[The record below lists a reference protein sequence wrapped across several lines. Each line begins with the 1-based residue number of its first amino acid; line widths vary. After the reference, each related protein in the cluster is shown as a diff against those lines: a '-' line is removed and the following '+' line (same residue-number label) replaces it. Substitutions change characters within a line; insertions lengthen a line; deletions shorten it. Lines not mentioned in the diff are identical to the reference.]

1 MKFNTRILACLTA
14 SCLFMT
20 QQATANPYA
29 GQYEIIDPP
38 APTSTSDKIEV
49 VELFWYTCPHC
60 FSFEKEHLEAWREK
74 KPADVEFIQMQA
86 VFEIGGRGTALAKVY
101 YVAKALK
108 IFKKVHI
115 PLFQAI
121 HEQRNYKLTRE
132 KPLQKFFAKHAK
144 VSEEDFTDTYHSFGV
159 DTEIAKAN
167 EKTKKY
173 GINSVPSVIVNGK
186 YRLNSRI
193 TKGYGNMMKVI
204 DYLIEKERK
213 LLPSS
218 AKK

>member
-1 MKFNTRILACLTA
+1 M
-14 SCLFMT
+14 
-20 QQATANPYA
+20 P
-29 GQYEIIDPP
+29 
-38 APTSTSDKIEV
+38 
-49 VELFWYTCPHC
+49 
-60 FSFEKEHLEAWREK
+60 
-74 KPADVEFIQMQA
+74 A

-144 VSEEDFTDTYHSFGV
+144 VSEEDFTETYNGFWV
-159 DTEIAKAN
+159 DTQIAKAN

-218 AKK
+218 AKE